1 MPVHPVTSRRDG
13 DGNRRTV
20 PLVLRAWYAPQ
31 VGSRFSFTD
40 EALSNLGVYEVTPGE
55 VWEALHSTR
64 RVIRHLGDDV
74 MVVYATARRGRRLAI
89 LLAEADR
96 TDHDWDIL
104 SARDLSD
111 SESKRYD
118 EALRKWRR

>member
-1 MPVHPVTSRRDG
+1 V
-13 DGNRRTV
+13 GN
-20 PLVLRAWYAPQ
+20 
-31 VGSRFSFTD
+31 RFSFTD
-40 EALSNLGVYEVTPGE
+40 EALSNLEVYEVTPGE
-55 VWEALHSTR
+55 VWEALHSAR

-96 TDHDWDIL
+96 PGNDWDIL
-104 SARDLSD
+104 SARELSD

-118 EALRKWRR
+118 EALRAGRR

>member
-1 MPVHPVTSRRDG
+1 M
-13 DGNRRTV
+13 
-20 PLVLRAWYAPQ
+20 LRAWYAPR

-40 EALSNLGVYEVTPGE
+40 EALGNLKVYGVTPGE
-55 VWEALHSTR
+55 VWEALHSAR

-74 MVVYATARRGRRLAI
+74 MVMYATARRGRRLAI

-96 TDHDWDIL
+96 ADNDWDIL

-118 EALRKWRR
+118 EAIRGWRR